1 MTKHCSYCAN
11 MLHFDKDFLGL
22 EQWGKNLQSSTVIF
36 VAGAVCRADW
46 AAGQQRIGQV
56 KICELTD
63 GRKQISHSMHM
74 SALEHI
80 KQDVGFR
87 VSSSV

>member
-1 MTKHCSYCAN
+1 MPEHCSYCAK

-46 AAGQQRIGQV
+46 AAGQV

>member
-1 MTKHCSYCAN
+1 

-36 VAGAVCRADW
+36 VTRAAYRADW
-46 AAGQQRIGQV
+46 AAHGAGWAVGQQNVGQV

-74 SALEHI
+74 SALEY
-80 KQDVGFR
+80 VCRF
-87 VSSSV
+87 

>member
-1 MTKHCSYCAN
+1 

-36 VAGAVCRADW
+36 VTGAACRAGW
-46 AAGQQRIGQV
+46 AAHRSGLAAGQQNVGQV

-80 KQDVGFR
+80 KQDVDFR

>member
-1 MTKHCSYCAN
+1 M
-11 MLHFDKDFLGL
+11 G
-22 EQWGKNLQSSTVIF
+22 EESSVFNCHF

-80 KQDVGFR
+80 NMYVGFR
-87 VSSSV
+87 VPIPFYTPIWSVYS